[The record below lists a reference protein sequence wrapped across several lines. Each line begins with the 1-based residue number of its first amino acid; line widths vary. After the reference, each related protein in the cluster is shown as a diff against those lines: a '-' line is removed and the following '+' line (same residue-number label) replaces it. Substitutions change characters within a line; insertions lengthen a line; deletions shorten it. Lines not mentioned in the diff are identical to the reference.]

1 MGAAGDEVH
10 LQQAYFS
17 VCFEGA
23 VAGDDRP
30 AAGNLLFQDAHL
42 VSLAVL
48 DQIVVQGGRRG
59 IRNPVH
65 QAQVELLQLAVLD
78 LLV

>member
-1 MGAAGDEVH
+1 MGAASFQVH

-48 DQIVVQGGRRG
+48 DQIVVQGGRGRIG
-59 IRNPVH
+59 HPMH
-65 QAQVELLQLAVLD
+65 QTQVELLQLAILD